1 MFKKTLQSAGRFLF
15 LPPVVRKYGDQMSD
29 DARKAVTRD
38 LMILG
43 VSVSI
48 YAGYTM
54 YLQYKI
60 ADMIDKA
67 EIESIK
73 ERRRQLNFLNEP
85 AKNFN
90 SPTATKELT
99 SPTADTPGDPD
110 TMPDAPNF

>member
-67 EIESIK
+67 EIERIK
-73 ERRRQLNFLNEP
+73 ERRRQLNDFLNEP

-90 SPTATKELT
+90 SPTATEEPT
-99 SPTADTPGDPD
+99 SPTADTPPEDIP
-110 TMPDAPNF
+110 F

>member
-67 EIESIK
+67 EIERIK
-73 ERRRQLNFLNEP
+73 ERRRQINDFLNEP
-85 AKNFN
+85 PKNFN
-90 SPTATKELT
+90 SPTA
-99 SPTADTPGDPD
+99 GDPD
-110 TMPDAPNF
+110 SMPDAPNFL